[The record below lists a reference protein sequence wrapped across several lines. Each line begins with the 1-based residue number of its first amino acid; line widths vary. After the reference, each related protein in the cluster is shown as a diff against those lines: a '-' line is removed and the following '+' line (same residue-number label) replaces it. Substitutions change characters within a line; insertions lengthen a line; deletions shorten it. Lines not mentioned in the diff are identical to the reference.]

1 MATPNSTGHAAIWLT
16 MSLVLAIVLGA
27 RFGWL
32 GLFVG
37 VVLVLGSSW
46 YFSKAAP
53 NPETDALRASLR
65 VARDDI
71 AQVIGEYEELMTG
84 TSADAL
90 ADRTLN
96 YPALANGST
105 NAAIED
111 FHLRLGSSRRFL
123 ARVDAHLANN
133 DLDRHALERMISI
146 ADQRAADLAEAWT
159 AARKA
164 ARELGP

>member
-1 MATPNSTGHAAIWLT
+1 
-16 MSLVLAIVLGA
+16 
-27 RFGWL
+27 
-32 GLFVG
+32 
-37 VVLVLGSSW
+37 
-46 YFSKAAP
+46 
-53 NPETDALRASLR
+53 
-65 VARDDI
+65 
-71 AQVIGEYEELMTG
+71 MTG

-96 YPALANGST
+96 YPALANGAST